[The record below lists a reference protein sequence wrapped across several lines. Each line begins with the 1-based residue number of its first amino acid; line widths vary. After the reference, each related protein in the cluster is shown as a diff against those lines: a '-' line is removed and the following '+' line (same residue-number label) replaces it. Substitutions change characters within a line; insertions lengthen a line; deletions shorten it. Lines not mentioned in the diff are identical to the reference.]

1 MTSTSNALHWTSS
14 CECVSFQ
21 LVRCPTPR
29 VPWRSPRCVRR
40 VRLGRSCWSGR
51 TASSWTTAPTGRSS
65 CGKVHIQYI
74 VRMLL
79 YRYIDKGRRTHCSPC
94 RASIR
99 KRSKCWGEAVG
110 PEDGRQIHRS
120 DELSQDENSG
130 LSPFRA
136 LRSFVNTSLMLLWPA
151 GTDCAAGGDP
161 AAGKG
166 DHHLQAVLQKL
177 ELNISTEE
185 LVACAYI
192 NMQRSTL
199 FFNMHFI
206 CIYL

>member
-1 MTSTSNALHWTSS
+1 MTSTSNTLHWTSS

-65 CGKVHIQYI
+65 SGKVHIQYI

-79 YRYIDKGRRTHCSPC
+79 DKGRRTHCSPC

-130 LSPFRA
+130 LSPSERSDLSLTP
-136 LRSFVNTSLMLLWPA
+136 LRCYCDLLVL
-151 GTDCAAGGDP
+151 T
-161 AAGKG
+161 
-166 DHHLQAVLQKL
+166 VLQVEILPQGK
-177 ELNISTEE
+177 ETI
-185 LVACAYI
+185 I
-192 NMQRSTL
+192 FKQ
-199 FFNMHFI
+199 FFKNWN
-206 CIYL
+206 